1 MSSLGGLV
9 FILLSIL
16 FLFLLLV
23 LIKIFHKLWWNP
35 TRIQKL
41 MALQGIKGPSYRF
54 IHGNTKEISSMQK
67 EAMSRPKS
75 LSHDIFSHVQ
85 PHFYLWSRAY
95 GKNFLQWHGSRAQ
108 LVITEPELCKEILNN
123 KDRTFLKTDFPIFMK
138 KLLGDGLVT
147 TEGEKWGRMRKLA
160 NSAFH
165 GESLKSLIPATIAS
179 AELMLERWKSHEE
192 GKEIEIFEEFRLL
205 TSEVISRTAFGS
217 SYSEGKSI
225 FDMLMKLALLTF
237 KNAFKARIP
246 IISNIFKTSDDIE
259 AQKLEKGVHD
269 SIIEIVKKREQKA
282 MTMSEE
288 EKSFGS
294 DFLGL
299 LMKAHHDVDG
309 NQRITVDDLVDEC
322 KTFYFAGQETTSS
335 LLAWTVFLLA
345 LHTDWQKEARK
356 EVLQLFGKQ
365 TPNPDDISK
374 LKTMGMIINES
385 LRLYPPVVSIYRKV
399 AREVRLG
406 KLLVPADLEILIPCL
421 ALQHEPQFWGQDV
434 ELFKPERFSEG
445 VAKATNNNMATFLPF
460 GMGPRN
466 CVGYNFATT
475 EAKIALAMILQRYAF
490 TLSPCYVHSPF
501 RLLTVRPQHG
511 IQVMLHSL

>member
-9 FILLSIL
+9 FILSSFL
-16 FLFLLLV
+16 FLFLLFA
-23 LIKIFHKLWWNP
+23 LIKILHRLWWKP
-35 TRIQKL
+35 TCIQKL

-54 IHGNTKEISSMQK
+54 IHGNSKEISSMQK

-75 LSHDIFSHVQ
+75 LSHDIFSYVQ

-108 LVITEPELCKEILNN
+108 LVITEPDLCKEVLNN
-123 KDRTFLKTDFPIFMK
+123 KDRTFVKTDIPIFIK

-147 TEGEKWGRMRKLA
+147 TEGEKWGRLRKLA
-160 NSAFH
+160 NFAFH

-179 AELMLERWKSHEE
+179 TELMLERWKNHEE
-192 GKEIEIFEEFRLL
+192 GKEIEIFEEFRVL

-225 FDMLMKLALLTF
+225 FDMLMKLSFLTF

-259 AQKLEKGVHD
+259 AENLEKGIRD
-269 SIIEIVKKREQKA
+269 SILEMVKKREQKA
-282 MTMSEE
+282 MTTSKEE
-288 EKSFGS
+288 QSFGS

-299 LMKAHHDVDG
+299 LVKAHHDVDV

-322 KTFYFAGQETTSS
+322 KTFYFAGQETTNS

-345 LHTDWQKEARK
+345 FNTDWQEEARK

-365 TPNPDDISK
+365 TPNPDGISK

-385 LRLYPPVVSIYRKV
+385 LRLYPPVVSIERKV

-406 KLLVPADLEILIPCL
+406 KLLVPADLEIFIPAL
-421 ALQHEPQFWGQDV
+421 ALQHDPQFWGQDA

-445 VAKATNNNMATFLPF
+445 VAKATNNNMVTFLPF

-466 CVGYNFATT
+466 CVGYNFAIN
-475 EAKIALAMILQRYAF
+475 EAKIALAMILQRHSF
-490 TLSPCYVHSPF
+490 TLSPSYVHSPF
-501 RLLTVRPQHG
+501 RILTVRPQHG
-511 IQVMLHSL
+511 VQVMLHSL

>member
-1 MSSLGGLV
+1 M
-9 FILLSIL
+9 
-16 FLFLLLV
+16 
-23 LIKIFHKLWWNP
+23 
-35 TRIQKL
+35 T
-41 MALQGIKGPSYRF
+41 LQGIKGPSYRF
-54 IHGNTKEISSMQK
+54 IHGNSKEISSMQK

-75 LSHDIFSHVQ
+75 LSHDIFSYVQ
-85 PHFYLWSRAY
+85 PHFYLWNNTY
-95 GKNFLQWHGSRAQ
+95 GKKFLQWHGSQAQ
-108 LVITEPELCKEILNN
+108 LVITEPELCKEVLNN
-123 KDRTFLKTDFPIFMK
+123 KYRTFVKTDIPIFIK

-147 TEGEKWGRMRKLA
+147 TEGEKWGRLRKLA

-179 AELMLERWKSHEE
+179 TELMLE
-192 GKEIEIFEEFRLL
+192 
-205 TSEVISRTAFGS
+205 S

-225 FDMLMKLALLTF
+225 FDMLMKLSFLTF

-259 AQKLEKGVHD
+259 AENLEKGVRD
-269 SIIEIVKKREQKA
+269 SILEMVKKREQKA
-282 MTMSEE
+282 MTMSKE

-299 LMKAHHDVDG
+299 LMKAHHDVDV
-309 NQRITVDDLVDEC
+309 NQRITEDDLVDEC
-322 KTFYFAGQETTSS
+322 KTFYFAGQETANS

-345 LHTDWQKEARK
+345 FNTDWQEEERT

-365 TPNPDDISK
+365 TPNPDGISK

-385 LRLYPPVVSIYRKV
+385 LRLYPPVVSIERKV

-406 KLLVPADLEILIPCL
+406 KLFVPADLEILIPAL
-421 ALQHEPQFWGQDV
+421 ALQHDPKFWGQEA

-445 VAKATNNNMATFLPF
+445 VAKATNNNMVTFLPF

-466 CVGYNFATT
+466 CVGYNFAIT
-475 EAKIALAMILQRYAF
+475 EAKIALAMILQRHSF
-490 TLSPCYVHSPF
+490 TLSPSYVHSPF
-501 RLLTVRPQHG
+501 RVLTVRPQHG
-511 IQVMLHSL
+511 VQVMLHSL